1 MKRNFGIITGFW
13 MLFFLVACDN
23 NPPAPNIPTAPAI
36 SLVDAPDFNV
46 DSAFYFIQKQVD
58 FGPRVPNTPEHE
70 ACRDWLIETLGN
82 FADTVYLQYANLKA
96 FDGTILKST
105 NIIGSFNDNAQNRI
119 LLSAHWDTRPFADQE
134 DDKSRKR
141 EPILGAND
149 GASGVGVLLEIARI
163 LSENP
168 IEIGVDII
176 FFDAEDYGQ
185 PSFSNLPY
193 VPDSYCLGSQ
203 YWAANPHKKDYSAD
217 FGILLDMVGAKDAL
231 FTHEGTSGYYAKS
244 YLNKVWSIAR
254 VIGYSDYFSFQETPP
269 ITDDH
274 LYINKIAGIPTIDII
289 QYDRNT
295 KSGFGHYWH
304 THKDDMSIIDKNTL
318 KAVGQTV
325 TQVVYQ
331 YNEGSL

>member
-1 MKRNFGIITGFW
+1 MKNWFGNLVVLGVLL
-13 MLFFLVACDN
+13 LFAACDSQ
-23 NPPAPNIPTAPAI
+23 PPEPSIPKAQPI
-36 SLVDAPDFNV
+36 SLVDAPDFNA
-46 DSAFYFIQKQVD
+46 DTAYYFIQKQVD

-70 ACRDWLIETLGN
+70 ACRDWLAETLGG
-82 FADTVYLQYANLKA
+82 FADTIYLQHADLKA

-105 NIIGSFNDNAQNRI
+105 NIIASFNDDAKRRI
-119 LLSAHWDTRPFADQE
+119 ILAAHWDTRPFADQE
-134 DDKSRKR
+134 EDKSRKN

-163 LSENP
+163 LHENP
-168 IEIGVDII
+168 IDIGIDII
-176 FFDAEDYGQ
+176 LFDSEDYGQ

-203 YWAANPHKKDYSAD
+203 YWAANPHKKDYSAN

-231 FTHEGTSGYYAKS
+231 FTHEGTSVYYAKS

-254 VIGYSDYFSFQETPP
+254 VIGYSDYFAFQETPP

-289 QYDRNT
+289 QYDRAT
-295 KSGFGHYWH
+295 KTGFGHYWH

-331 YNEGSL
+331 FNEGNL